1 MRNKE
6 VFKIGNKKSMVGL
19 LIGDWKGYHKRD
31 GKFYPVECTYTAYI
45 PDLGVNIFSLTRALT
60 KGFNVTS
67 EKEILVLKKNATT
80 LKLEERLDY
89 GNSEGYLLAAR
100 LHTSPHDARKMN

>member
-1 MRNKE
+1 MA
-6 VFKIGNKKSMVGL
+6 
-19 LIGDWKGYHKRD
+19 
-31 GKFYPVECTYTAYI
+31 CTGTSYI
-45 PDLGVNIFSLTRALT
+45 PDLGVSIFSVTRALT

-100 LHTSPHDARKMN
+100 LHASPHDTIKLTHKRRIRKKKILTKEERMAVPTK